1 MKRAKYPKVKKRFKE
16 LREELN
22 TMEKDCT
29 QDMLAKE
36 IGVQKPQISELEN
49 GKRLPSINELIAYSR
64 YFKAPMEYLLGITD
78 NRHHENI
85 NAGSELGL
93 SDEVITALKLWI
105 EKSPKCNI
113 ISILNQIF
121 KIGYGYT
128 FFNALSHYFYGE
140 CSGMFTANG
149 FSLYAE
155 DNIQAM
161 GNDISKIISI
171 NKKDIEYIFQHKL
184 YDLLAEI
191 KKELKEKNFECTSE
205 LYNGFDSNACL
216 SEFYNNLDETISDK
230 DFTKY
235 LNKIRRNEN
244 G

>member
-93 SDEVITALKLWI
+93 SDEVINALKLWI

-128 FFNALSHYFYGE
+128 FFNALMTMKPHSSLSFVLILRLVFMYF
-140 CSGMFTANG
+140 F
-149 FSLYAE
+149 
-155 DNIQAM
+155 I
-161 GNDISKIISI
+161 
-171 NKKDIEYIFQHKL
+171 
-184 YDLLAEI
+184 
-191 KKELKEKNFECTSE
+191 
-205 LYNGFDSNACL
+205 
-216 SEFYNNLDETISDK
+216 
-230 DFTKY
+230 
-235 LNKIRRNEN
+235 
-244 G
+244 